1 MKGSSR
7 RKDRINHKLKNSSS
21 SPFNYAL
28 MLLSRRDYSEFEI
41 REKLKKRYSKEEI
54 EDTIKKLVE
63 RRLLSDERYV
73 KRIIE
78 KYAFIK
84 KYGYLK
90 VQYELLHRGIKR
102 EIFAFLLDELY
113 PESREKE
120 NAISISA
127 RRPIDKLR
135 GYLASRGYRTSVIR
149 EVLAELKDE

>member
-90 VQYELLHRGIKR
+90 VQYELLHRGIER
-102 EIFAFLLDELY
+102 EIFASLLDELY
-113 PESREKE
+113 PEYKEKE

-135 GYLASRGYRTSVIR
+135 GYLASRGYRTSIIR